1 MVLYL
6 SIIGI
11 AWVVISVLNIIFGAH
26 AFDNYSSWIIFAGL
40 IGIVYEFAVDGLF
53 AEIVHFLPR
62 KWFTGDKKFYKVS
75 RKERKFYEAIK
86 IKSWKDKVWELGG
99 LGGFR
104 KNKLAEPNSSK
115 YFEQFIVESNKGI
128 VTHLIGM
135 VVGFTVIFILPFK
148 YALRITLPVALVNLF
163 LNILPTCILRYN
175 IPKLEVGYERA
186 RRLEERQ
193 AKLTEENKLKT
204 K

>member
-11 AWVVISVLNIIFGAH
+11 AWVIISVFNIILGAH
-26 AFDNYSSWIIFAGL
+26 AFNNYSTWVIVAGL
-40 IGIVYEFAVDGLF
+40 LCIVYEFVVDGLF
-53 AEIVHFLPR
+53 AGVVHFLPQ

-75 RKERKFYEAIK
+75 RKERKFYETIK

-104 KNKLAEPNSSK
+104 KNKLASPDSSK
-115 YFEQFIVESNKGI
+115 YFERFIIESNKGI

-135 VVGFTVIFILPFK
+135 FIGFTVIFILPFK
-148 YALRITLPVALVNLF
+148 YILRITLPVAIVNLF

-175 IPKLEVGYERA
+175 IPKLEVGYVRA
-186 RRLEERQ
+186 KRLEERQ
-193 AKLTEENKLKT
+193 ANSAEKETTEK
-204 K
+204 